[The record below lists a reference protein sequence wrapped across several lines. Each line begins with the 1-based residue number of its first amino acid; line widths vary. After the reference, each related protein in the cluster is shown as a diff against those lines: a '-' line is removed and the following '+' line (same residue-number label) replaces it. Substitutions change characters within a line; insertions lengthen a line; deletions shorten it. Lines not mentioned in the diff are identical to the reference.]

1 MLHLVEYLPTFLK
14 AVASGADCQTL
25 NDCVRK
31 FSDWLVGKLVERLN
45 KEVLYVIAKHI
56 VWSLPGAAFWTF
68 MPRRPQ
74 TLPTTNAKNCL
85 ESFIEEFMWL
95 CVGFDV
101 PTLTT
106 VQRRVKFMHGAS
118 MLRAEE
124 ALLGTA
130 HLTIETQLS
139 IAVPDKW
146 CPRYALDHLFLPK
159 PFKVSREQE
168 VPVEAASVQSG
179 IPASY
184 FQSF

>member
-25 NDCVRK
+25 VRNFCYRSPGAETIQETNLNARRQVVQDINDCVRK

-45 KEVLYVIAKHI
+45 KEVLYVIAKPI

-68 MPRRPQ
+68 MPRRQQ

-95 CVGFDV
+95 CAGFDV

-130 HLTIETQLS
+130 HLTI
-139 IAVPDKW
+139 
-146 CPRYALDHLFLPK
+146 
-159 PFKVSREQE
+159 
-168 VPVEAASVQSG
+168 
-179 IPASY
+179 
-184 FQSF
+184 